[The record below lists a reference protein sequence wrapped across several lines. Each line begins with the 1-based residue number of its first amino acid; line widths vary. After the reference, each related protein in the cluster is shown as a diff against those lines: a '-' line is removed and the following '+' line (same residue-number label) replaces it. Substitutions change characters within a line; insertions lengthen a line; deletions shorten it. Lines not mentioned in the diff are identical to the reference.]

1 MKLKDILVGIKHRNL
16 NQNYKGLNIEIAA
29 IVTDSRQVTADSIFV
44 AIKGTHVDG
53 HSFIPQVIAQGCKVV
68 VCDTYESTYNVYT
81 DVVFI
86 TVANTSAC
94 LGQLASN
101 FYGNS
106 SQKMKVVG
114 VTGTNGKTTTATLL
128 YKLFSALGFKV
139 GLISTVVYRI
149 GNQEYPSTHTTPDAV
164 RLQELFAQMYN
175 AGCDYVFMEVSS
187 HAVHQFRI
195 RGTHFTGAI
204 FTNLTHDHLDYHGD
218 FRSYMLAK
226 KMFFDE
232 LPKSAFAL
240 VNSDDKHGMDMLTN
254 TKAYRYTYALKQPS
268 DFKGKIMENHL
279 SGLFMHV
286 NGKEVH
292 TPLVGDFNAYNF
304 LATYG
309 AAYLLTQQNP
319 NENSSTYS
327 DLNEE
332 EVLAALSK
340 LTAADGR
347 LETVLIPSKPKV
359 LAIVDYAHTPDALEK
374 VLQTLEQL
382 RGENSRIITVV
393 GCGGDRDRTKRPIMA
408 KIATSYS
415 QYTILT
421 SDNPRTENPLDILL
435 EMEKGIPANVKD
447 TQFSII
453 EDRRKAILFAVDY
466 AQDGDIILVAGK
478 GHEKYQEIQGI
489 RYDFDD
495 KEVLTH
501 IINSTN

>member
-1 MKLKDILVGIKHRNL
+1 MKLKEILVGIKHRNL
-16 NQNYKGLNIEIAA
+16 NQDYKGLNIDIAEI
-29 IVTDSRQVTADSIFV
+29 ITDSRKVTANSVFV

-53 HSFIPQVIAQGCKVV
+53 HTFITQVIEKGCKVI
-68 VCDTYESTYNVYT
+68 VCDTYESAYSDYT
-81 DVVFI
+81 EVVFI
-86 TVANTSAC
+86 TVANTAAC
-94 LGQLASN
+94 LGQLAAN
-101 FYGNS
+101 FYGNA

-128 YKLFSALGFKV
+128 YKLFSTLGFKV

-164 RLQELFAQMYN
+164 RLQELFAKMYE

-195 RGTHFTGAI
+195 RGTYFTGGI

-218 FRSYMLAK
+218 FRSYMQAK

-232 LPKSAFAL
+232 LPKTAFAL
-240 VNSDDKHGMDMLTN
+240 VNSDDKHGMDMLTH

-279 SGLFMHV
+279 SGLFLQV

-319 NENSSTYS
+319 NEQGNAYS

-332 EVLAALSK
+332 EILAALSK

-347 LETVLIPSKPKV
+347 LETVLIPTKPEV

-382 RGENSRIITVV
+382 RTENSRIITVV
-393 GCGGDRDRTKRPIMA
+393 GCGGDRDKTKRPIMA
-408 KIATSYS
+408 KIACTYS
-415 QYTILT
+415 QYTVLT
-421 SDNPRTENPLDILL
+421 SDNPRTENPADILKD
-435 EMEKGIPANVKD
+435 MEKGIPSTIKD
-447 TQFSII
+447 EQFIII
-453 EDRRKAILFAVDY
+453 EDRRAAILHAGAFA
-466 AQDGDIILVAGK
+466 QNGDIILVAGK
-478 GHEKYQEIQGI
+478 GHEKYQEINGI

-501 IINSTN
+501 IL